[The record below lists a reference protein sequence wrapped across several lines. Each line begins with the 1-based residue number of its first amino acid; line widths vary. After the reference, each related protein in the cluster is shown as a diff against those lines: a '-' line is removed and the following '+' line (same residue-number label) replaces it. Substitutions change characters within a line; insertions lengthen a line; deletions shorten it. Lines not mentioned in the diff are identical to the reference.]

1 MGVAWT
7 NPGLNLFQAC
17 LSVLQEKR
25 MVIRCP
31 VCKKIK
37 KFGKWIGV
45 PKPLEE
51 EMKEVPTLFVLCED
65 CKKETSAVANPLNTS
80 KHRAVCI

>member
-1 MGVAWT
+1 
-7 NPGLNLFQAC
+7 
-17 LSVLQEKR
+17 

-37 KFGKWIGV
+37 KFGKWIEV

-51 EMKEVPTLFVLCED
+51 AMKKVPILFVLCED
-65 CKKETSAVANPLNTS
+65 CKKEPSAIVNPLDSLTS
-80 KHRAVCI
+80 KKHSVVFL